1 MPFRNNPSILEK
13 WSVDGSTTIS
23 PAKQQPADTEN
34 ISALDQSSNSERP
47 SLWKRGAE
55 TASEDVATPTITT
68 IEPQQGD
75 ETSSRAKSQ
84 SNVSSDNKVSEKNSD
99 EQGNDEKS
107 LHWN

>member
-1 MPFRNNPSILEK
+1 MSFPILEK
-13 WSVDGSTTIS
+13 HGTWAS
-23 PAKQQPADTEN
+23 PVPQRLAKQQPADTEN

-68 IEPQQGD
+68 IESQQGD

-84 SNVSSDNKVSEKNSD
+84 SNVSSDNKVGEKNSD